1 MVWQKNL
8 TKHLGLGVGV
18 EGREVNTVEGGLLPE
33 TRLAHSLSEQK
44 SVGEGGQVHG
54 TLVGEEVSTWL
65 QERVAGIDETLDLTI
80 PAVRQESL
88 RVRFLEHYVRVSIL
102 VTTFDPHVHSPY
114 HSLVNQQDT

>member
-1 MVWQKNL
+1 MEDMSKNSKNL

-44 SVGEGGQVHG
+44 SVGKGSQVHG
-54 TLVGEEVSTWL
+54 TFVGEEVSAWL

-80 PAVRQESL
+80 PASRQNHCVLGSL
-88 RVRFLEHYVRVSIL
+88 
-102 VTTFDPHVHSPY
+102 TFTSECLSWSQH
-114 HSLVNQQDT
+114 